1 MSRTTSSVFTAMAAA
16 QQTGEFLL
24 ALITI
29 THASIIGG
37 PLRLVQDLQP
47 LTSNGNVYT
56 AFPFEIRLPEDTDDG
71 PAKVLLTIDNV
82 DRSIAQAIRG
92 MSPTSPPTV
101 TVELVVASQPDV
113 VEISIPN
120 LTLRNVSGDAMQIE
134 GELRMDEEDLVAFPG
149 QSFTPQLF
157 PGIFSK

>member
-16 QQTGEFLL
+16 QETGEVLL

-29 THASIIGG
+29 THSSIIGG

-56 AFPFEIRLPEDTDDG
+56 AFPFEIRLPEDSDDG
-71 PAKVLLTIDNV
+71 PAKVMLTIDNV
-82 DRSIAQAIRG
+82 DQSIAQAIRS

-101 TVELVVASQPDV
+101 LVELVVASQPNV
-113 VEISIPN
+113 VEISIPD
-120 LTLRNVSGDAMQIE
+120 LTLRNVSGDAVQIE
-134 GELRMDEEDLVAFPG
+134 GELRMDEEDLTAFPG
-149 QSFTPQLF
+149 DAFTPQLF
-157 PGIFSK
+157 PGLFA